1 MLYSVLKKKN
11 EDELLLWP
19 SYMQQPTRAQSQE
32 QLSGLLARQE
42 DSSDLPMEIR
52 QQQLLGWEAG
62 KM

>member
-1 MLYSVLKKKN
+1 
-11 EDELLLWP
+11 
-19 SYMQQPTRAQSQE
+19 MQQPMRAQSQE

-42 DSSDLPMEIR
+42 DSSDLRMEIR